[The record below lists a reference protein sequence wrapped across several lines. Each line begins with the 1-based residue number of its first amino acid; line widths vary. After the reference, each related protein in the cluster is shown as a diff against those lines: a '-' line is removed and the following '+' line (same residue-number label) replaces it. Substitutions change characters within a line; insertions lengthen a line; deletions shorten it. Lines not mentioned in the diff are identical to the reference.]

1 MHVRGFTYLHFFAQ
15 RFVCSHKR
23 FAASWLSFRFI
34 EAAIISRFSL
44 PLFGICCVRSNF
56 GLQSQKQ
63 LIQHCAGSLC
73 RWSSW
78 MSFLWFSAAI
88 ISALFGRFSESNVCI
103 RVLSV
108 QPIDFIN
115 DCPTW
120 RGLRHGA
127 PPGPHLFQTSCYS
140 WSVHK
145 IDQFY
150 QTIWNYFHTQ
160 TNHIERVFCITSHS
174 FGSTAVQFH
183 FVLFLCSR
191 TSFISQ
197 IIFHMLAGR
206 IAERNIRIVTIFGD
220 YLTGWITE
228 WCSATTTFCSKWCL
242 EYKFPAI
249 LNGFE
254 KKKMKFKQMKK
265 NRKSC
270 SVFQSIDYLNWF
282 RKYTTRSNII
292 STNSLIGCT
301 TALTSSHNTVKAK
314 AKAKV
319 KSPQTSNSNNKTT
332 NRQNTFESK
341 HQKYWIKR
349 RRNQK
354 KCKYFHFYTFLLT
367 K

>member
-1 MHVRGFTYLHFFAQ
+1 MLNGCVQVICVLAHVHNVYIPIQHRYRTYFFSVGYFVTSVVDKLIGRCIARRRANNGTNSTPPDIMHVRGFTYLHFFAQ

-140 WSVHK
+140 WSVHE

-197 IIFHMLAGR
+197 MIFHMLAGR

-220 YLTGWITE
+220 YLTGWIAE

-242 EYKFPAI
+242 EYEFSAI

-254 KKKMKFKQMKK
+254 K
-265 NRKSC
+265 
-270 SVFQSIDYLNWF
+270 
-282 RKYTTRSNII
+282 
-292 STNSLIGCT
+292 
-301 TALTSSHNTVKAK
+301 
-314 AKAKV
+314 
-319 KSPQTSNSNNKTT
+319 
-332 NRQNTFESK
+332 
-341 HQKYWIKR
+341 
-349 RRNQK
+349 
-354 KCKYFHFYTFLLT
+354 
-367 K
+367 